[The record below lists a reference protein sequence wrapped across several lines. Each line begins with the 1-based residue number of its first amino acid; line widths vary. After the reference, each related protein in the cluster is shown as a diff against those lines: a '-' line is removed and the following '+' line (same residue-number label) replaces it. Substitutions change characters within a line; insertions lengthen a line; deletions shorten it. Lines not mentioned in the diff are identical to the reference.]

1 MGYEV
6 VRKEILTQTKCV
18 ENRRIGF
25 GKAILPIPA
34 TDPLSRL
41 AGEQAVASVGWVEN
55 PTKPYILNN

>member
-6 VRKEILTQTKCV
+6 VRKEILTQAKCV

-25 GKAILPIPA
+25 GKAILLIPA

-41 AGEQAVASVGWVEN
+41 AGASVGWVEN